1 MNTSLPQDMSS
12 KATIV
17 NLKDLTPTVREFT
30 IELERAQSWT
40 PGSHLPVALQVKGF
54 LTWRHYSLTGTSHP
68 KRYQFAV
75 KKLEQGRGGSLAL
88 WGLSVGDALQVG
100 SPKNHF
106 PLDPSA
112 PAYLL
117 IAGGIGVTPFV
128 SMVHAIK
135 SQKRLQNAR
144 PPTIK
149 MLYGARDAKELAYL
163 DELKKNLSAD
173 ELVVNLDSQ
182 GARFDFKAQIS
193 QMAPSTKAYVCG
205 PQAMLSAVKEAWAA
219 CNRSPEDLH
228 FETFG
233 TSGAKANEAFSLKV
247 PRHDLTVTV
256 AHDESLLEVLERNGV
271 QTLYD
276 CQRGE
281 CGLCAMDVLSV
292 EGVIDHRDVF
302 LTHEEKA
309 SNHKICVCVSRV
321 CGTIILDSAYRGD
334 AIFTN

>member
-1 MNTSLPQDMSS
+1 MNAPLFQEMNSIAKIVSLR
-12 KATIV
+12 
-17 NLKDLTPTVREFT
+17 DLTPTVREFT
-30 IELERAQSWT
+30 IELERAQAWT

-54 LTWRHYSLTGTSHP
+54 LTWRHYSLTGISHP
-68 KRYQFAV
+68 RRYQFAV

-88 WGLSVGDALQVG
+88 WGLHVGDALKVG

-135 SQKRLQNAR
+135 SQSRLHSSSEPQL
-144 PPTIK
+144 K
-149 MLYGARDAKELAYL
+149 MLYGARNLEELAYL
-163 DELKKNLSAD
+163 EVLKEKMAAH
-173 ELVVNLDSQ
+173 ELVVNLDSLDQ
-182 GARFDFKAQIS
+182 RFDFRAQIL
-193 QMAPSTKAYVCG
+193 QMPASTQAYVCG
-205 PQAMLSAVKEAWAA
+205 PQAMLSAVKEAWLD
-219 CNRSPEDLH
+219 CNRSLGDLH

-233 TSGAKANEAFSLKV
+233 TSGAKANEAFSLQV
-247 PRHDLTVTV
+247 PRHDLSIDV
-256 AHDESLLEVLERNGV
+256 AHDESLLEVLERHGV

-292 EGVIDHRDVF
+292 EGEIDHRDVF
-302 LTHEEKA
+302 LTQEEKS
-309 SNHKICVCVSRV
+309 SNKKICVCVSRV

-334 AIFTN
+334 EIFSN